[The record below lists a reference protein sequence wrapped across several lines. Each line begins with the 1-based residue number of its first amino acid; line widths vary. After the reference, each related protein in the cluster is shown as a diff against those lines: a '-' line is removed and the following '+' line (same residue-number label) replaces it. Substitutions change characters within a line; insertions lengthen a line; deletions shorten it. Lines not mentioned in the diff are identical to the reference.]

1 MKNKQD
7 DNDNK
12 DDNDDDDIFASG
24 FHSTES
30 SIDSKL
36 LAPFPGKLGCGLN
49 LEAVLSTMQIY
60 DLDNDP
66 EERFLLLE
74 HMCMCVCVHMHI
86 YVCENNIV
94 AYTYI

>member
-1 MKNKQD
+1 MFVTRYSLPQYVPLHQAAQAYMENKQD

-12 DDNDDDDIFASG
+12 DDDDDDIFASG

-30 SIDSKL
+30 SINSKL

-66 EERFLLLE
+66 EERFL
-74 HMCMCVCVHMHI
+74 V
-86 YVCENNIV
+86 
-94 AYTYI
+94 